1 MNLPFRLTLSEK
13 QHRPA
18 GSAREGEPGTEHEN
32 KGESSKLGR
41 LGTLSDYDLCPGHN
55 WIHRQ

>member
-32 KGESSKLGR
+32 KEGESSKLGR
-41 LGTLSDYDLCPGHN
+41 LGTLSDMS
-55 WIHRQ
+55 RS

>member
-18 GSAREGEPGTEHEN
+18 GSAREGEPWTEHEN
-32 KGESSKLGR
+32 KEGESSKLGR
-41 LGTLSDYDLCPGHN
+41 LGTLSDMS
-55 WIHRQ
+55 RS